1 MKIALPSDQASQGIK
16 RASLLLVTIATAS
29 TLLACS
35 NSDSSKAGQAVAKVN
50 DREISVHQ
58 VDFMAQRLPQGL
70 PSERITEA
78 RQVIVDRL
86 IEQETLLQYATTNKI
101 DRDAKVM
108 QQLDSARR
116 DILARAAI
124 DQIGAQSSKPTD
136 DEIRKFYDE
145 NLDLFAK
152 RRVIKF
158 DEVSLPGIPPNWAK
172 IEKDLVSV
180 RTLSEATAVL
190 KANGIEAPLVR
201 GYTRAPESLPLQ
213 AVPVFAKKR
222 VGDLVIWRQGQQI
235 VIGQVTETKDMPVEL
250 DKAQPFIEQFLAT
263 RKRQEAITTEVKR
276 LNDSAKI
283 AYLGEFADRKPRQPG
298 AAQSDAALS
307 PSQSPSPEAKDNAM
321 PAASAASPVP
331 GDANPINDKALAKGV
346 AGLK

>member
-1 MKIALPSDQASQGIK
+1 MKFPLPSDQASQGVK
-16 RASLLLVTIATAS
+16 RATLLLVTIATAS

-35 NSDSSKAGQAVAKVN
+35 NADSSKAGQAVAKVN

-58 VDFMAQRLPQGL
+58 VDFMAQRLPQGM
-70 PSERITEA
+70 PAERITEA

-124 DQIGAQSSKPTD
+124 DQIGAQSSKPTEA
-136 DEIRKFYDE
+136 EIKKFYDE

-158 DEVSLPGIPPNWAK
+158 DEVSLPGIPQNWGK
-172 IEKDLVSV
+172 IEKDLVSA

-201 GYTRAPESLPLQ
+201 GFTRAPESLPLQ
-213 AVPVFAKKR
+213 AVPAFAKKR

-235 VIGQVTETKDMPVEL
+235 VIGQVIETKDMPVEL

-283 AYLGEFADRKPRQPG
+283 AYLGEFADRKPREAG
-298 AAQSDAALS
+298 AAQSDAALP
-307 PSQSPSPEAKDNAM
+307 PSAEAKDNAA
-321 PAASAASPVP
+321 PAASAASTAA

>member
-1 MKIALPSDQASQGIK
+1 
-16 RASLLLVTIATAS
+16 
-29 TLLACS
+29 
-35 NSDSSKAGQAVAKVN
+35 
-50 DREISVHQ
+50 
-58 VDFMAQRLPQGL
+58 MAQRLPQGL
-70 PSERITEA
+70 PTERITEA

-86 IEQETLLQYATTNKI
+86 IEQETLLQYAATNKI

-263 RKRQEAITTEVKR
+263 RKRQEAIAAEVKR
-276 LNDSAKI
+276 LNDGAKI
-283 AYLGEFADRKPRQPG
+283 AYLGEFADRKPREAGVTQG
-298 AAQSDAALS
+298 NAAQT
-307 PSQSPSPEAKDNAM
+307 PSAEAKDAVA
-321 PAASAASPVP
+321 PTAAAAAAAAVASQA
-331 GDANPINDKALAKGV
+331 DAKPINDKALAKGV

>member
-1 MKIALPSDQASQGIK
+1 
-16 RASLLLVTIATAS
+16 
-29 TLLACS
+29 
-35 NSDSSKAGQAVAKVN
+35 
-50 DREISVHQ
+50 
-58 VDFMAQRLPQGL
+58 
-70 PSERITEA
+70 
-78 RQVIVDRL
+78 
-86 IEQETLLQYATTNKI
+86 
-101 DRDAKVM
+101 
-108 QQLDSARR
+108 
-116 DILARAAI
+116 
-124 DQIGAQSSKPTD
+124 
-136 DEIRKFYDE
+136 
-145 NLDLFAK
+145 
-152 RRVIKF
+152 
-158 DEVSLPGIPPNWAK
+158 
-172 IEKDLVSV
+172 
-180 RTLSEATAVL
+180 VL

-307 PSQSPSPEAKDNAM
+307 PSPSPEAKDNAV
-321 PAASAASPVP
+321 PAASAASPAS

>member
-1 MKIALPSDQASQGIK
+1 MKFAQPSDRSGLGFKPATLLLMSMTA
-16 RASLLLVTIATAS
+16 ASLI
-29 TLLACS
+29 ACS
-35 NSDSSKAGQAVAKVN
+35 NADSSKAGQAVARVN

-58 VDFMAQRLPQGL
+58 VDFMAQRLPQGM
-70 PSERITEA
+70 PTERITEA

-124 DQIGAQSSKPTD
+124 DQIGAQSAKPTAE
-136 DEIRKFYDE
+136 EIRTFYNE
-145 NLDLFAK
+145 NPDLFAK
-152 RRVIKF
+152 RRIIKF
-158 DEVSLPGIPPNWAK
+158 DEVSLPGVPPNWGK
-172 IEKDLVSV
+172 VEKDLAPV
-180 RTLSEATAVL
+180 RTLSEAIAVL

-201 GYTRAPESLPLQ
+201 GYSRAPESLPLQ
-213 AVPVFAKKR
+213 AVPLFAKKR

-250 DKAQPFIEQFLAT
+250 DKAQPFVDQFLTT
-263 RKRQEAITTEVKR
+263 RKRQEAIAAEVKR

-283 AYLGEFADRKPRQPG
+283 AYLGEFADRKPRDAG
-298 AAQSDAALS
+298 ASQSDAGQPPAA
-307 PSQSPSPEAKDNAM
+307 EAKD
-321 PAASAASPVP
+321 PAAPAAATASATQ
-331 GDANPINDKALAKGV
+331 GDAKPINDKALAKGV